1 MKLFGSRRGGR
12 GNRRQERREP
22 SLFGGKRDYVPSGS
36 GRSLPRKRRRSFA
49 LRAFMILFTVGF
61 WSVFAAGLGFGYI
74 WMTLDQKGLFQI
86 PAREPGIMVLAA
98 DGTVLAERGAFFGDD
113 VRIADLPAYVP
124 QAIIAIEDRRFRSH
138 FGLDVL
144 GLARAMVENL
154 RAGRVV
160 QGGST
165 LTQQLA
171 KNLFLQPDRTMAR
184 KAQEAVLAI
193 WLENQFS
200 KDEILQLYMN
210 RVYFGGGATGIEKAA
225 QRFFGKSA
233 REVTL
238 GEAAVLAGVL
248 KAPTTYNP
256 LNHPEAAAAR
266 AREVLRDMIEA
277 GFIDEREASYA
288 LDATATVKAS
298 DYVPA
303 TQYIVDTV
311 SETLPQLA
319 GSYDQSIIVET
330 TINPDI
336 QMRAERA
343 LRRRLNEQGAK
354 VNVSQGS
361 FVMLDPTGGIIAMVG
376 GKSYV
381 RSQFNRVTKAKRQ
394 PGSAFKPFVYLA
406 AIEQGYGPQSVEVDE
421 PIRIGN
427 WEPENYGHKYL
438 GPVTLTKALALSV
451 NTVAA
456 KLAYQ
461 VTPQAVIATAH
472 RMGIT
477 SDLANNASIA
487 LGTSEVTLLE
497 MTSAFAPFANGGAAV
512 QPYVVTRILTRDGQI
527 LYDRQGQGLGQIIS
541 SYDVGAMN
549 DMLQAVVTEG
559 TGTRA
564 QFGGFEIAGKTGTSQ
579 DYRDAWFI
587 GYSAHYIA
595 GVWVG
600 NDNNSP
606 TKKVTGGSI
615 PAEIWR
621 DVMEPAHAGLPLVPL
636 PGDRRYQDEQDSLA
650 STYEAAYPQEETDNA
665 EYRPRRESR
674 KRGFFEQ
681 IFGDSSDDDDDYE
694 GGSYSSRR
702 DSRSESSFEDDT
714 RARNRR
720 NR

>member
-1 MKLFGSRRGGR
+1 MT
-12 GNRRQERREP
+12 
-22 SLFGGKRDYVPSGS
+22 
-36 GRSLPRKRRRSFA
+36 RKRRRPFA
-49 LRAFMILFTVGF
+49 LRAFMFLFTVGF
-61 WSVFAAGLGFGYI
+61 WSVFVAGLGFGYI

-98 DGTVLAERGAFFGDD
+98 DGTVLAERGAFFGDE

-138 FGLDVL
+138 FGLDIL
-144 GLARAMVENL
+144 GLGRAMIENL

-171 KNLFLQPDRTMAR
+171 KNLFLKPDRTMSR

-233 REVTL
+233 RDVTL
-238 GEAAVLAGVL
+238 GEAAILAGVL

-256 LNHPEAAAAR
+256 ITHPEAAAAR

-288 LDATATVKAS
+288 LDATTTVKAS

-311 SETLPQLA
+311 SEVLPQLA

-330 TINPDI
+330 TIDPEI
-336 QMRAERA
+336 QLLAERA
-343 LRRRLNEQGAK
+343 LRRRLNEEGRK
-354 VNVSQGS
+354 VNVSQAS
-361 FVMLDPTGGIIAMVG
+361 FVMLDPSGGIIAMVG

-406 AIEQGYGPQSVEVDE
+406 AIEQGFGPQSVEVDE
-421 PIRIGN
+421 PIRIGD

-438 GPVTLTKALALSV
+438 GPITLTKALALSV

-456 KLAYQ
+456 KLALQ
-461 VTPQAVIATAH
+461 VTPASVIATAH

-477 SDLANNASIA
+477 SELANNASIA

-497 MTSAFAPFANGGAAV
+497 MASAFAPLANGGAAV
-512 QPYVVTRILTRDGQI
+512 QPYVVTRITTRDGDV
-527 LYDRQGQGLGQIIS
+527 LYERQDGGLGQIIS

-549 DMLQAVVTEG
+549 EMLRAVVTSG

-564 QFGGFEIAGKTGTSQ
+564 QFHDFEIAGKTGTSQ

-587 GYSAHYIA
+587 GYTAHYIA
-595 GVWVG
+595 AVWAG
-600 NDNNSP
+600 NDDNSP

-621 DVMEPAHAGLPLVPL
+621 DVMEPAHEGLPLLPL
-636 PGDRRYQDEQDSLA
+636 PGDRYEQDPDSLV
-650 STYEAAYPQEETDNA
+650 SSYEASYPQGDEE
-665 EYRPRRESR
+665 EVLPRRDR
-674 KRGFFEQ
+674 GKGFFESL
-681 IFGDSSDDDDDYE
+681 FGNSDDDDDRGE
-694 GGSYSSRR
+694 SY
-702 DSRSESSFEDDT
+702 SRSEDEPEDSFEEET

-720 NR
+720 K